1 MTGLVPL
8 LKSAAHGL
16 DKARRVTTWA
26 CALSPPAA
34 LLVFAS
40 LGLHVRLGLGHW
52 PKPMWEDYTTAA
64 YRAHELVFVG
74 VCVFVI
80 YAAGPLWLVFVAL
93 PGQRLRWKTL
103 AWQLGAC
110 GLGWLLIYLG
120 AKWDPAHFVGWF
132 LD

>member
-1 MTGLVPL
+1 MTASISL
-8 LKSAAHGL
+8 LKAAAKGL
-16 DKARRVTTWA
+16 DRARRVVTWA
-26 CALSPPAA
+26 CALSPAAA

-40 LGLHVRLGLGHW
+40 LGSHVRLALGHW
-52 PKPMWEDYTTAA
+52 PKPMWEHYNTAA
-64 YRAHELVFVG
+64 YRAHELAFVG

-110 GLGWLLIYLG
+110 GLSWLLICLVG
-120 AKWDPAHFVGWF
+120 TWDPTRFASWF